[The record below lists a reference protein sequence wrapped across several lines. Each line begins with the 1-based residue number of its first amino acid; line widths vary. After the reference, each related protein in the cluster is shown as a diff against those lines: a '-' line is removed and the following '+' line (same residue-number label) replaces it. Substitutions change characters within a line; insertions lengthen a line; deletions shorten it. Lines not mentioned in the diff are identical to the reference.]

1 MLFAGLGFLGS
12 RFSFL
17 HASATACLVKKAH
30 NSQNRGRGND
40 HPFSP
45 YSRPPEY
52 GQNNDG
58 CSQQKPAETDLHG
71 FLSSFFKL
79 FLL

>member
-1 MLFAGLGFLGS
+1 MLIAGLGFFSS
-12 RFSFL
+12 RFSLF
-17 HASATACLVKKAH
+17 HASTAARLVKKAH

-45 YSRPPEY
+45 NSWPPQY

-58 CSQQKPAETDLHG
+58 CSQQKSAETDLHD
-71 FLSSFFKL
+71 FSLLL
-79 FLL
+79 F